1 MITFAAYH
9 LDMKVAYNWL
19 KEYAD
24 FNISVNRLSELLTD
38 SGLEVEG
45 VEKFQAIEGGLEG
58 IVIGEVITCEKHP
71 NADRLTVTTVDVGEA
86 DDLPIVCGAPNV
98 AVGQKVA
105 VARVGTIL
113 YPTKGEPFKIKR
125 GKNRGEVSEG
135 MICAEDEMGLGT
147 DHDGILVLPDHAEI
161 GKPLSTI
168 YNVGEDWTIEI
179 GLTPNRAESAS
190 HIGVC
195 RDLIALSVVMDDL
208 NVERINWPDVSNFAM
223 DNYALPIQVVVENTE
238 ACPRY
243 SGLTMTDIKVGPSP
257 EWLQRKLRSI
267 GLSPINNVVDIS
279 NFVMHESG
287 QPLHIFDAN
296 AIKGNQVVI
305 RTEKEG
311 TKFTTLDEAERK
323 LDADDLMICN
333 AEEGMCIAGVFG
345 GLTSGVTETTTNIFI
360 ESANFNP
367 VWIRKAAKR
376 HGLNTDASFRFE
388 RGVDPNL
395 TIFALKRAALL
406 IKEIAGG
413 NISSEI
419 VDVYPDPIPE
429 RELELSYEETDRII
443 GIEIDRLLL
452 RKIIKALGIEIIGDD
467 GNILKLKIPHY
478 RVDVEREIDVIE
490 EILRIYGYNNI
501 PIPDQ
506 YRSSVNYLTG
516 PDHESMLNKVSDH
529 LTSLGFLECKAN
541 SLTSSKYY
549 ADSSVFSDSQTVKL
563 KNPLSSDLDVMRQT
577 LLFGLLEGIT
587 LNQNRQNPDLK
598 LYEFGKVYWQDN
610 GKTYEQNRLALAI
623 TGKRFS
629 ETWAVPHLDVS
640 FSDLNGYARS
650 ILNLLNYGNLRM
662 VEQSKT
668 VDIYDK
674 GFTENLNGKFL
685 VHRGI
690 LKRDLLDHFDI
701 RQDVYYAEI
710 NWDLFY
716 TKAHNRQIKFNAP
729 PKYPQV
735 RRDLSLLINT
745 NTTFSDIKKSIE
757 SVDNHLIKNIILFDV
772 FEGKKLPE
780 GKKSYGIGLV
790 FQHPKKTLTDKQ
802 VDRVMVKIT
811 SQLEEKL
818 GAELRK

>member
-1 MITFAAYH
+1 
-9 LDMKVAYNWL
+9 MKVAYNWL

-125 GKNRGEVSEG
+125 GKIRGEVSEG

>member
-125 GKNRGEVSEG
+125 GKIRGEVSEG

-668 VDIYDK
+668 ADIYDK

>member
-9 LDMKVAYNWL
+9 FDMKVAYNWL

-24 FNISVNRLSELLTD
+24 FNVSVNRLSELLTD

-45 VEKFQAIEGGLEG
+45 IEKFEAIEGGLEG

-71 NADRLTVTTVDVGEA
+71 NADRLTITTVDVGEA

-105 VARVGTIL
+105 VARVGAVL
-113 YPTKGEPFKIKR
+113 YPTNGDPIKIKR
-125 GKNRGEVSEG
+125 GKMRGAISEG
-135 MICAEDEMGLGT
+135 MICAEDELGLGP
-147 DHDGILVLPDHAEI
+147 DHAGILVLPDHAEV
-161 GKPLSTI
+161 GKPLSTL
-168 YNVGEDWTIEI
+168 YNIGNDWTLEI

-195 RDLIALSVVMDDL
+195 RDLMALSVVMDDL
-208 NVERINWPDVSNFAM
+208 NVEQINWPDVSNFNV
-223 DNYALPIQVVVENTE
+223 DNHDLTVQVLVENTE

-243 SGLTMTDIKVGPSP
+243 SGLTMTNIKVGPSP
-257 EWLQRKLRSI
+257 EWLQRRLRSI
-267 GLSPINNVVDIS
+267 GQSPINNVVDIS

-287 QPLHIFDAN
+287 QPLHIFDAA
-296 AIKGNQVVI
+296 AIKGKQVII
-305 RTEKEG
+305 RTEKAG
-311 TKFTTLDEAERK
+311 TPFTTLDETERK
-323 LDADDLMICN
+323 LDENDLMICN
-333 AEEGMCIAGVFG
+333 AQEGMCIAGVFG
-345 GLTSGVTETTTNIFI
+345 GLTSGVTENTTEIFI

-367 VWIRKAAKR
+367 VWIRKSAKR

-395 TIFALKRAALL
+395 TIFALKRAAML

-413 NISSEI
+413 TVSSEI
-419 VDVYPDPIPE
+419 VDVYPNPIPE
-429 RELELSYEETDRII
+429 REFELSYRETDRII
-443 GIEIDRLLL
+443 GVQIDRLVL
-452 RKIIKALGIEIIGDD
+452 RKIIEALGIEIIGDD
-467 GNILKLKIPHY
+467 GSILKLKIPHY

-501 PIPDQ
+501 PIPGQ

-549 ADSSVFSDSQTVKL
+549 SDSGIFPDARTVKL
-563 KNPLSSDLDVMRQT
+563 KNPLSGDLSVMRQT
-577 LLFGLLEGIT
+577 LLFGMLEAVK

-598 LYEFGKVYWQDN
+598 LYEFGKIYWQED
-610 GKTYEQNRLALAI
+610 GKTFEQNRLALAI
-623 TGKRFS
+623 TGKRFP
-629 ETWAVPHLDVS
+629 ETWAIPNMEVT
-640 FSDLNGYARS
+640 FSDLNGYAKS
-650 ILNLLNYGNLRM
+650 ILSLLNYGPLKM
-662 VEQSKT
+662 DEET
-668 VDIYDK
+668 EFEEIYGR
-674 GFTENLNGKFL
+674 GFTEYLKGKFL

-690 LKRDLLDHFDI
+690 LKRSLLDRFEI
-701 RQDVYYAEI
+701 KQEVYYAEI

-716 TKAHNRQIKFNAP
+716 TKAHGRSIKFKAP

-735 RRDLSLLINT
+735 RRDLSLLIDT
-745 NTTFSDIKKSIE
+745 KITFSNIKKTIE
-757 SVDNHLIKNIILFDV
+757 SIDNQLIKEIILFDV

-780 GKKSYGIGLV
+780 GKKSYGVGLI
-790 FQHPKKTLTDKQ
+790 FQHPKKTLTDQQ
-802 VDRVMVKIT
+802 VEKVMAKIR

>member
-125 GKNRGEVSEG
+125 GKIRGEVSEG